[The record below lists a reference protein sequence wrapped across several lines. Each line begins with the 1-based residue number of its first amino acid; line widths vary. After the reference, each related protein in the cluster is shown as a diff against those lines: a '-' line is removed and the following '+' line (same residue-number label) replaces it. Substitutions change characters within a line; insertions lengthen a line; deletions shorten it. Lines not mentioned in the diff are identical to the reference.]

1 MESRRGSISDGE
13 IRDSPPRARSP
24 TPMPL
29 VQMDTDIAISPPKSR
44 RNRSSDARSDD
55 WERSSPPAHRERFH
69 STPRDAPNAAS
80 RERGRSGSSAES
92 SSNVSPP
99 YWMESEESEADSTSP
114 DAAVMSQGPGSPD
127 EPYMSFNDLMARL
140 VRSLDIE
147 THQQPGPSTDRFH
160 DVVRGERSTSIALPL
175 ITTLRQAMTQPW
187 DLPAQPQPTSRK
199 YESMYRVR
207 EEDIPFLLRHP
218 KPNSVVVESSQG
230 REARGYT
237 SPRDKEGRK
246 VDSLARRV
254 YAASGLGLRI
264 SNYEATL
271 ARYQYFLMQR
281 LDAIIDTMPGNQ
293 GELAKTFV
301 KEVMQVAV
309 QQLST
314 ARHHVDSDSR
324 SLVGAI
330 SLRRHAWLRNCNFP
344 EEMKRRI
351 EEMPFD
357 GSGLFHARTDSKLKK
372 SHESRMTARRMELK
386 SLPRRDRFYRS
397 STGFEASKPPQ
408 ADKNGLRGFDE
419 KAYVSSKL
427 LKAGED
433 PYRQHAFN
441 QLESDKL
448 SSDRPIRDTRHY
460 RCASVHYGAD
470 LPATSIIITFHN
482 EARSTLLRTVKRFV
496 QLQICANAYESVY
509 SKSDPIIDQMMDRK
523 AKEGGSMAVE
533 TKTPPTSGQVRLAEK
548 EDREHRG
555 IEKRVGDGQLY
566 LCVSFSVTFVLNR
579 TPANLIQE
587 IILVDDFS
595 SDPED
600 CQLLTKI
607 PKVKC
612 LRNNRREGLIRSR
625 VRGAD
630 TATADIL
637 TFLDSHCEVNS
648 EWLQPMLQRV
658 KEDYT
663 RVVSPIIDVIS
674 LDNFAYLAASA
685 DLRGGFD
692 WSLHFKWE
700 QIPIEQKLSRT
711 DPTQSIRTPVI
722 AGGIFVI
729 DKSWFNHLGKY
740 DTQMDIWGGENFELS
755 FRVWMCGGSL
765 EIVPC
770 SRVGHVFRKRHPYDF
785 PEGNALTYIKNTKR
799 TAEVWMDEYKQYYYE
814 ARPSAIGKSFG
825 SIADRVEQRRK
836 LNCKSFQW
844 YLENVYPELKVP
856 EKELIPGI
864 LKQGANCLESQ
875 GQDGA
880 GNARAGVGSCKGTVS
895 NPVATQLHFA

>member
-1 MESRRGSISDGE
+1 MRR
-13 IRDSPPRARSP
+13 IRANAIAILTVAWILGTFYYLWQDNKPHSAASSRSP
-24 TPMPL
+24 
-29 VQMDTDIAISPPKSR
+29 
-44 RNRSSDARSDD
+44 SS
-55 WERSSPPAHRERFH
+55 SSSAGG
-69 STPRDAPNAAS
+69 
-80 RERGRSGSSAES
+80 GRSG
-92 SSNVSPP
+92 
-99 YWMESEESEADSTSP
+99 
-114 DAAVMSQGPGSPD
+114 Q
-127 EPYMSFNDLMARL
+127 
-140 VRSLDIE
+140 
-147 THQQPGPSTDRFH
+147 
-160 DVVRGERSTSIALPL
+160 
-175 ITTLRQAMTQPW
+175 
-187 DLPAQPQPTSRK
+187 
-199 YESMYRVR
+199 
-207 EEDIPFLLRHP
+207 
-218 KPNSVVVESSQG
+218 
-230 REARGYT
+230 
-237 SPRDKEGRK
+237 
-246 VDSLARRV
+246 
-254 YAASGLGLRI
+254 
-264 SNYEATL
+264 
-271 ARYQYFLMQR
+271 
-281 LDAIIDTMPGNQ
+281 
-293 GELAKTFV
+293 
-301 KEVMQVAV
+301 
-309 QQLST
+309 
-314 ARHHVDSDSR
+314 
-324 SLVGAI
+324 
-330 SLRRHAWLRNCNFP
+330 
-344 EEMKRRI
+344 
-351 EEMPFD
+351 
-357 GSGLFHARTDSKLKK
+357 
-372 SHESRMTARRMELK
+372 
-386 SLPRRDRFYRS
+386 RS
-397 STGFEASKPPQ
+397 SGKLESHKEERTIPLVASKPPQ

-482 EARSTLLRTVKRFV
+482 EARSTLLRTVK
-496 QLQICANAYESVY
+496 S
-509 SKSDPIIDQMMDRK
+509 
-523 AKEGGSMAVE
+523 
-533 TKTPPTSGQVRLAEK
+533 
-548 EDREHRG
+548 
-555 IEKRVGDGQLY
+555 
-566 LCVSFSVTFVLNR
+566 VLNR

-895 NPVATQLHFA
+895 NPVATQEWLFSDPLIRQQDKCLSITSFSTGSQITMEACNQKDGRQKWKMKGSFIQHFVSGLCLENQSSKLVTNICQSDTLGQQWELLQAT